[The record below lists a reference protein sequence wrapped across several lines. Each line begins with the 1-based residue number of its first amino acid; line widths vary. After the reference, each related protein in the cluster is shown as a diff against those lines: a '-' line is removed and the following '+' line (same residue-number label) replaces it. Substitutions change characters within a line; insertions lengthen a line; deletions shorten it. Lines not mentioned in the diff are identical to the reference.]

1 MTDTT
6 QHEKLIIRFILEE
19 ILDDLETLGTSDDLL
34 ADGMIDSLGMV
45 RLVAFLE
52 DELEIVVPPE
62 DFTIENFLTVIH
74 ISNYLAGRM
83 G

>member
-1 MTDTT
+1 MTDTPL
-6 QHEKLIIRFILEE
+6 HEELITKFILEE

-34 ADGMIDSLGMV
+34 ADGMVDSLGMV

-52 DELEIVVPPE
+52 DELAIVVPPE
-62 DFTIENFLTVIH
+62 DFTIENFLTVNH
-74 ISNYLAGRM
+74 ISNYLTGRM